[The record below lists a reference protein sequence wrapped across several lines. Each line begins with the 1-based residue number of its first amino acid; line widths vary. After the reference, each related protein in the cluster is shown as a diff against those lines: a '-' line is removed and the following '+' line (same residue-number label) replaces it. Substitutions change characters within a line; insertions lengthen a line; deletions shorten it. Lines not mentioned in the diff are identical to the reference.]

1 MYYIVLEIY
10 IGGRFLEDCLYF
22 YSQKIIPVVA
32 KESLFP
38 ITLCKEHQ
46 KYRTFNT
53 AALNATAK
61 PNKKNVKYDSFL
73 KQKTYINNK
82 ISS

>member
-1 MYYIVLEIY
+1 MLEIY
-10 IGGRFLEDCLYF
+10 IGGRFLEDCLYC

-32 KESLFP
+32 KESLLP

-46 KYRTFNT
+46 KYRAFNT
-53 AALNATAK
+53 VALNATAK
-61 PNKKNVKYDSFL
+61 PKKKEVKYDSFL